1 MQSLA
6 FASIK
11 ALRELLDTKKI
22 SAPELVRYSLNR
34 FKKYDQE
41 IGSALE
47 VFDEESILKGLKS
60 TGILAGIPGIIK
72 DNIAQKGRK
81 LTCASKILQNF
92 TATYDATAT
101 ARLNEQGAFS
111 VGRANMDEFA
121 MGSSTETSAF
131 KKTKNPWNLDCVPGG
146 SSGGSIAAVA
156 AGLVPWALG
165 SETGGS
171 VRQPAAF
178 CGIVGMKPTYGLIS
192 RYGLVAYASSIDQ
205 IGIATRTVYD
215 NALVLSAI
223 AGQDASDSST
233 LAVAPKDY
241 TKTLSGKIRD
251 GLRIGVVTN
260 VLQAESVSHGVNA
273 EGMNDE
279 VVAAIQNAVAVLQ
292 KLGAK
297 VSGIDMQTLDYSA
310 AVYFIISRAEAAS
323 NLARFDGVRYG
334 LRDKGAKNLA
344 SMYFNT
350 RHDGFGDEVKTRILV
365 GNYVLS
371 AGHAGDF
378 YGKAQAVQ
386 RMMSQEFHEAFK
398 NVDLLIMPTHP
409 APAFKFGAFE
419 KDKLQMDLQDYFTCA
434 ANLAGIPAISV
445 PCGFTQD
452 KMPIGFQIVGPHLSE
467 DLIFQ
472 TAHAYEQAT
481 AWHTMHPE
489 AFMQD

>member
-11 ALRELLDTKKI
+11 ALRESLDTKKI
-22 SAPELVRYSLNR
+22 SAPELVRYSLHR

-41 IGSALE
+41 VGSALE

-72 DNIAQKGRK
+72 DNIAQKDRK

-101 ARLNEQGAFS
+101 ARLKEEGAIS
-111 VGRANMDEFA
+111 LGRANMDEFA

-156 AGLVPWALG
+156 AGLVPWSLG

-192 RYGLVAYASSIDQ
+192 RHGLVAYASSIDQ

-223 AGQDASDSST
+223 AGQDANDSST
-233 LAVAPKDY
+233 LAVGPNDY

-251 GLRIGVVTN
+251 GLKIGVVTN
-260 VLQAESVSHGVNA
+260 TVNA
-273 EGMNDE
+273 QGMDPE
-279 VVAAIQNAVAVLQ
+279 VLASIKEAIAVLE

-297 VSGIDMQTLDYSA
+297 VTNLALPTLDYSA

-334 LRDKGAKNLA
+334 MRDKSAKNLA
-344 SMYFNT
+344 NMYFNT
-350 RHDGFGDEVKTRILV
+350 RHDGFGDEVRSRIMV

-386 RMMSQEFHEAFK
+386 RMMYQEFVDAFK

-419 KDKLQMDLQDYFTCA
+419 QDKLQMDLQDYFTCA
-434 ANLAGIPAISV
+434 ANLAGIPAISI
-445 PCGFTQD
+445 PCGFTKD

-467 DLIFQ
+467 ELIFQ
-472 TAHAYEQAT
+472 TAHAYEQVT
-481 AWHTMHPE
+481 PWHTMHPE